1 MKGLQTKRG
10 LYDYEEVSP
19 MSSTMIS
26 SHIPDLDL
34 ITSYAQRE
42 GTFFSGV
49 SPWTKFSGLI
59 LVILLVTLTRNL
71 LICGVLYLIIL
82 GLYAFAGLP
91 VKKLFAWYTLP
102 VLFVISLVGLMAWTE
117 PGTPLFSWNLGLFT
131 LTLTENGLILVV
143 TLLLKALISVTYS
156 LFFLMTTRYQHF
168 SAMIYRLFP
177 TPLDQI
183 FLLAYR
189 FLFLTLSMTGSI
201 FKAVRSR
208 GGGIIHSIRIQ
219 GRIFAE
225 VFALVFI
232 RSFDRAERVHQAMI
246 ARGYNGKYEAG
257 TDIPK
262 PGLSGICVLGAFAGA
277 IAVVVLMVPNTGGIW

>member
-1 MKGLQTKRG
+1 M
-10 LYDYEEVSP
+10 YDGYEGKV

-42 GTFFSGV
+42 GTYFSRV
-49 SPWTKFSGLI
+49 SPWTKFTGLF
-59 LVILLVTLTRNL
+59 LVVLLITLTRNL
-71 LICGVLYLIIL
+71 VICGILYLIIL
-82 GLYAFAGLP
+82 GLYASAGLP

-102 VLFVISLVGLMAWTE
+102 VLFVISLVGLMVWTE
-117 PGTPLFSWNLGLFT
+117 PGTPLFSWNLGLGT
-131 LTLTENGLILVV
+131 LTLTDNGVILII

-168 SAMIYRLFP
+168 SAMIYRIFP
-177 TPLDQI
+177 APLDQI

-189 FLFLTLSMTGSI
+189 FLFLTLSMTGAI

-208 GGGIIHSIRIQ
+208 GGGIIHSIRVQ

-257 TDIPK
+257 TVIPK
-262 PGLSGICVLGAFAGA
+262 PGLSGIFVMSAFACA
-277 IAVVVLMVPNTGGIW
+277 IAIIVLMVPNPGGFF

>member
-1 MKGLQTKRG
+1 
-10 LYDYEEVSP
+10 

-34 ITSYAQRE
+34 ITTFAQRE
-42 GTFFSGV
+42 GTFFSRV
-49 SPWTKFSGLI
+49 SPWTKFLGL
-59 LVILLVTLTRNL
+59 LLVVLLITLTRNL
-71 LICGVLYLIIL
+71 VICGILYLIIL
-82 GLYAFAGLP
+82 GLYASAGLP

-102 VLFVISLVGLMAWTE
+102 ILFVISLVGLMAWTE
-117 PGTPLFSWNLGLFT
+117 PGTPLFSWNLGLLTVT
-131 LTLTENGLILVV
+131 LTNNGVFLLI
-143 TLLLKALISVTYS
+143 TLLFKALISVTYS
-156 LFFLMTTRYQHF
+156 LFFLMTTRYQYS

-189 FLFLTLSMTGSI
+189 FLFLTLLMTGAI

-232 RSFDRAERVHQAMI
+232 RSFDRAERVHLVMI
-246 ARGYNGKYEAG
+246 SRGYSGMYEAG
-257 TDIPK
+257 TEIPR
-262 PGLSGICVLGAFAGA
+262 PGLSGMIVIGVFCCA
-277 IAVVVLMVPNTGGIW
+277 IAIIVLMVPNTWGIS

>member
-1 MKGLQTKRG
+1 
-10 LYDYEEVSP
+10 
-19 MSSTMIS
+19 MIS

-34 ITSYAQRE
+34 ITTYAQRE
-42 GTFFSGV
+42 GTYFSRV
-49 SPWTKFSGLI
+49 SPWTKFSGL
-59 LVILLVTLTRNL
+59 LLVVLLITLTRNL
-71 LICGVLYLIIL
+71 VICGLLYLIIL
-82 GLYAFAGLP
+82 GLYASARLP
-91 VKKLFAWYTLP
+91 LKKLFAWYTLP
-102 VLFVISLVGLMAWTE
+102 LLFVISLVGIMAWTE

-131 LTLTENGLILVV
+131 LTLTNNGVILIF

-168 SAMIYRLFP
+168 SAMIYRIFP

-189 FLFLTLSMTGSI
+189 FLFLTLSMTGAI

-208 GGGIIHSIRIQ
+208 GGGIIHSIRVQ

-225 VFALVFI
+225 VFALIFI

-246 ARGYNGKYEAG
+246 ARGYTGKYEAG
-257 TDIPK
+257 TEIPK
-262 PGLSGICVLGAFAGA
+262 PGLSGMCVIGVFCCVIA
-277 IAVVVLMVPNTGGIW
+277 IVVLFVPTTGGIY

>member
-1 MKGLQTKRG
+1 M
-10 LYDYEEVSP
+10 YDYGDDKA

-42 GTFFSGV
+42 GTFFSRV
-49 SPWTKFSGLI
+49 SPWTKFTGLL
-59 LVILLVTLTRNL
+59 LVILLITITRNL
-71 LICGVLYLIIL
+71 LICGVLYLVIL
-82 GLYAFAGLP
+82 GIYASAGLP

-102 VLFVISLVGLMAWTE
+102 VLFVISLVGIMMWTE
-117 PGTPLFSWNLGLFT
+117 PGTPLFTWNMGLFT
-131 LTLTENGLILVV
+131 LTLTDNGVILII

-168 SAMIYRLFP
+168 SAMIYHIFP
-177 TPLDQI
+177 APLDQI

-189 FLFLTLSMTGSI
+189 FLFLTLSMIGAI

-208 GGGIIHSIRIQ
+208 GGGIIHSIRVQ

-246 ARGYNGKYEAG
+246 ARGYSGKYEAG
-257 TDIPK
+257 TEIPK
-262 PGLSGICVLGAFAGA
+262 PGLSGFFVMCAFVCV
-277 IAVVVLMVPNTGGIW
+277 IALIVLMVPNTGGFF

>member
-1 MKGLQTKRG
+1 M
-10 LYDYEEVSP
+10 YDFPEETA

-26 SHIPDLDL
+26 SHLPDLDL

-42 GTFFSGV
+42 GTFFSRV
-49 SPWTKFSGLI
+49 SPWTKFIGLLLI
-59 LVILLVTLTRNL
+59 ILLITITRNL
-71 LICGVLYLIIL
+71 LICGALYLVIL
-82 GLYAFAGLP
+82 GIYASAGLP

-102 VLFVISLVGLMAWTE
+102 VLFVISLVGIMIWTE
-117 PGTPLFSWNLGLFT
+117 PGSPLFSWNLGLFT
-131 LTLTENGLILVV
+131 LTLSDNGLVLVI

-189 FLFLTLSMTGSI
+189 FLFLTLSMTGAI

-208 GGGIIHSIRIQ
+208 GGGIIHSIWTQ

-225 VFALVFI
+225 VFALIFI

-246 ARGYNGKYEAG
+246 ARGYNGKFEAG

-262 PGLSGICVLGAFAGA
+262 PGLAGICVIFLFICA
-277 IAVVVLMVPNTGGIW
+277 IAAIVLNVPNTGGF

>member
-1 MKGLQTKRG
+1 MRSL
-10 LYDYEEVSP
+10 DDFPEEKT

-42 GTFFSGV
+42 GTFFSRV
-49 SPWTKFSGLI
+49 SPWTKFSGLL
-59 LVILLVTLTRNL
+59 LVILLITITRNL
-71 LICGVLYLIIL
+71 VICGVLYIVIL
-82 GLYAFAGLP
+82 GLYASAGLP

-102 VLFVISLVGLMAWTE
+102 VLFVISLVGIMVWTE
-117 PGTPLFSWNLGLFT
+117 PGTPLFSWNLGLLT
-131 LTLTENGLILVV
+131 LTLTDNSVILVF
-143 TLLLKALISVTYS
+143 TLLIKALISVTYS

-189 FLFLTLSMTGSI
+189 FLFLTLSMTGAI

-208 GGGIIHSIRIQ
+208 GGGIIHSIRVQ

-262 PGLSGICVLGAFAGA
+262 PGLSGICV
-277 IAVVVLMVPNTGGIW
+277 IAVFVGVIALIVLNVPNTGGFF

>member
-1 MKGLQTKRG
+1 
-10 LYDYEEVSP
+10 

-34 ITSYAQRE
+34 ITSYAQRQDM
-42 GTFFSGV
+42 FFSRV
-49 SPWTKFSGLI
+49 SPWTKFAGLL
-59 LVILLVTLTRNL
+59 LVILLITLTRNL
-71 LICGVLYLIIL
+71 VICGALYLIIL
-82 GLYAFAGLP
+82 AIYTSADLP

-102 VLFVISLVGLMAWTE
+102 VLFVLSLVGIMAWSE
-117 PGTPLFSWNLGLFT
+117 PGTPLFSWNLGFFT
-131 LTLTENGLILVV
+131 LTLTNNGVILVI

-177 TPLDQI
+177 SPLDQI

-189 FLFLTLSMTGSI
+189 FLFLTLSMTGAI

-208 GGGIIHSIRIQ
+208 GGGIIHSIRMQ

-246 ARGYNGKYEAG
+246 ARGYNGTYEAG

-262 PGLSGICVLGAFAGA
+262 PRLSGYCVIGTSVCA
-277 IAVVVLMVPNTGGIW
+277 IMLIIWMVPNTGGLFS

>member
-1 MKGLQTKRG
+1 M
-10 LYDYEEVSP
+10 YDWGDARA

-42 GTFFSGV
+42 GTFFSRV
-49 SPWTKFSGLI
+49 SPWTKFAGLV
-59 LVILLVTLTRNL
+59 LVILLITITRNL
-71 LICGVLYLIIL
+71 VICAILYLIIL
-82 GLYAFAGLP
+82 GLYASAGLP

-102 VLFVISLVGLMAWTE
+102 VLFVLSLVGIMVWTE
-117 PGTPLFSWNLGLFT
+117 PGTPLFSWNLSLFT
-131 LTLTENGLILVV
+131 LTLTDNGVLLVI

-168 SAMIYRLFP
+168 SAMIYRMFP

-189 FLFLTLSMTGSI
+189 FLFLTLSMTGAI

-208 GGGIIHSIRIQ
+208 GGGIIRSIRIQ

-225 VFALVFI
+225 VFALIFI

-257 TDIPK
+257 TDIPE
-262 PGLSGICVLGAFAGA
+262 PGLSGMCVMGVFICA
-277 IAVVVLMVPNTGGIW
+277 IAAIVLMVPNTGGFF

>member
-1 MKGLQTKRG
+1 M
-10 LYDYEEVSP
+10 V
-19 MSSTMIS
+19 
-26 SHIPDLDL
+26 
-34 ITSYAQRE
+34 
-42 GTFFSGV
+42 
-49 SPWTKFSGLI
+49 
-59 LVILLVTLTRNL
+59 
-71 LICGVLYLIIL
+71 
-82 GLYAFAGLP
+82 
-91 VKKLFAWYTLP
+91 
-102 VLFVISLVGLMAWTE
+102 WTE
-117 PGTPLFSWNLGLFT
+117 PGTPLFSLNMGLFT
-131 LTLTENGLILVV
+131 LTLTDNGLILII

-168 SAMIYRLFP
+168 SAMIYRIFP
-177 TPLDQI
+177 SPLDQI

-189 FLFLTLSMTGSI
+189 YLFLTLSMTGAI

-208 GGGIIHSIRIQ
+208 GGGIIHSVRVQ

-262 PGLSGICVLGAFAGA
+262 PGLSGFCVMGAFVCA
-277 IAVVVLMVPNTGGIW
+277 IALIVLMVPHTGGL

>member
-1 MKGLQTKRG
+1 
-10 LYDYEEVSP
+10 
-19 MSSTMIS
+19 MSSTMFS

-42 GTFFSGV
+42 ATFFSRV
-49 SPWTKFSGLI
+49 SPWTKFSGLL
-59 LVILLVTLTRNL
+59 LVILLITVTRNL
-71 LICGVLYLIIL
+71 VICGALYLVIL
-82 GLYAFAGLP
+82 GLYASAGLP

-102 VLFVISLVGLMAWTE
+102 VLFVISLVGIMVWTE
-117 PGTPLFSWNLGLFT
+117 PGIPLFSWNLGLFT
-131 LTLTENGLILVV
+131 LTLTDNGVILVI

-189 FLFLTLSMTGSI
+189 FLFLTLSMTSAI

-208 GGGIIHSIRIQ
+208 GGGIIHSIRVQ

-262 PGLSGICVLGAFAGA
+262 PGISGICV
-277 IAVVVLMVPNTGGIW
+277 IAVFVVVIALIVVNVPNTGGFF

>member
-1 MKGLQTKRG
+1 
-10 LYDYEEVSP
+10 
-19 MSSTMIS
+19 MIS

-42 GTFFSGV
+42 GTFFSRV
-49 SPWTKFSGLI
+49 SPWTKFTGLF
-59 LVILLVTLTRNL
+59 LVVLLITLTRNL
-71 LICGVLYLIIL
+71 VICGVLYLIIL
-82 GLYAFAGLP
+82 GVYASAGLP

-102 VLFVISLVGLMAWTE
+102 VLFVISLVGIMVWTE
-117 PGTPLFSWNLGLFT
+117 PGTPLFSWDLGLVT
-131 LTLTENGLILVV
+131 LTLTDNGVILIF

-168 SAMIYRLFP
+168 SAMIYRIFP
-177 TPLDQI
+177 APLDQI

-189 FLFLTLSMTGSI
+189 FLFLTLSMTGAI

-208 GGGIIHSIRIQ
+208 GGGIIRSIRVQ

-257 TDIPK
+257 TVIPK
-262 PGLSGICVLGAFAGA
+262 PGFSGIFLMSAFACAIAIIVLG
-277 IAVVVLMVPNTGGIW
+277 MPNPGGFF

>member
-1 MKGLQTKRG
+1 
-10 LYDYEEVSP
+10 

-42 GTFFSGV
+42 GTFFSRV
-49 SPWTKFSGLI
+49 SPWTKVTGLL
-59 LVILLVTLTRNL
+59 LVILLITLTRNL
-71 LICGVLYLIIL
+71 MICGVLYLIIL
-82 GLYAFAGLP
+82 GIYASAGLP

-102 VLFVISLVGLMAWTE
+102 VLFVISLVGIMVWTE
-117 PGTPLFSWNLGLFT
+117 PGTPVILWNPGFFT
-131 LTLTENGLILVV
+131 LTLTDNGIILII

-168 SAMIYRLFP
+168 SAMIYRIFP
-177 TPLDQI
+177 SPLDQI

-189 FLFLTLSMTGSI
+189 YLFLTLSMTGAI

-208 GGGIIHSIRIQ
+208 GGFIHSIRVQ

-257 TDIPK
+257 TDLPK
-262 PGLSGICVLGAFAGA
+262 PGLWGYCVIGAFSCA
-277 IAVVVLMVPNTGGIW
+277 IALIVLMMSTTGGLYS